1 MTIVQII
8 AISLQEQRIQKE
20 DGLISMMFEHLP
32 KIGEEQIK
40 DQFNILNQQIIQGQ
54 IKNWLNEELQEL
66 HEKNPIL
73 FHYIAERA
81 QKFAVGAVMV
91 NDPTSVSVS
100 MALEY
105 LLLLKIINAGIG
117 KTVGLKQFTDMMKDW
132 FKGDDLKGLN
142 DIGKDDK

>member
-1 MTIVQII
+1 
-8 AISLQEQRIQKE
+8 
-20 DGLISMMFEHLP
+20 MMFEHLP

-54 IKNWLNEELQEL
+54 VKNWLNDELQEL

-81 QKFAVGAVMV
+81 QKFAIGAIMVG
-91 NDPTSVSVS
+91 DPSSVSIS

-117 KTVGLKQFTDMMKDW
+117 KTVGLTQFTDMMKDW

-142 DIGKDDK
+142 DIGKDKK

>member
-1 MTIVQII
+1 
-8 AISLQEQRIQKE
+8 
-20 DGLISMMFEHLP
+20 MMFEHLP

-54 IKNWLNEELQEL
+54 VKNWLNDELQEL

-81 QKFAVGAVMV
+81 QKFAVGAIMV
-91 NDPTSVSVS
+91 GDPSSVSIS

-117 KTVGLKQFTDMMKDW
+117 KTVGLTQFTNMMKDW

-142 DIGKDDK
+142 DIGKDKK